1 MQWIFVAVLLCVN
14 TAWSTLIVNDPIN
27 IPQAFVLCETGC
39 YVAGFCCHS
48 TWMILFLCLHREKEK
63 YKWTIMGCNDDDDDG
78 NYTWG
83 SLTKFKHIQLGSTH
97 FFGIG
102 FWRAFQLPPP
112 SIANFFFQINLDFEQ
127 TAATSACLKVL
138 WSRDL
143 YQTCLG
149 FTHTTIQCHLFC
161 AYGHHQLSGSAHSF
175 MYFTYCVNSSCM
187 WVYIE
192 KKSMWSNRRQTIQAV
207 SF

>member
-48 TWMILFLCLHREKEK
+48 TWMILFLCLHREEEK

-112 SIANFFFQINLDFEQ
+112 SIANFFFPNQSWLRTDCSNIGLFE
-127 TAATSACLKVL
+127 SALKPRSLSNMFGVHPYYNTMSPFLCIWAPPAL
-138 WSRDL
+138 W
-143 YQTCLG
+143 
-149 FTHTTIQCHLFC
+149 
-161 AYGHHQLSGSAHSF
+161 
-175 MYFTYCVNSSCM
+175 
-187 WVYIE
+187 
-192 KKSMWSNRRQTIQAV
+192 
-207 SF
+207 